1 MAKKNIIS
9 LLMIMLT
16 AVCALA
22 QYGVGDW
29 TIHTSF
35 VGNKI
40 GTVAESD
47 QWVYY
52 LAGTDLF
59 RLDKDSEENEA
70 LSRINDL
77 SDMVI
82 SQIHYNSDKD
92 YLVIIYSNS
101 NIDIIKS
108 DGAVVNM
115 PEIKDAVMTT
125 SKAINDVTFAPGLIY
140 VATDFGYVVI
150 DDSKFV
156 VRESHRYGKP
166 LTSVAQVGDMLLLSA
181 KNSFYYGSANEYHEL
196 LSSFISADT
205 AVCKAKSLITPINE
219 NSFFCAS
226 DTTFRATMTLDN
238 VGKAR
243 FDTLK
248 IIDAKATVI
257 QKTVGGYLLNVPSKK
272 KSLKTN
278 AEGLNPV
285 VIKAVGA
292 EMCSAHPDG
301 DGTIW
306 WAAGP
311 NGLHEAG
318 SESYYLP
325 NALSFS
331 RPYWMTYNK
340 QSDLLYVSSTSV
352 NTILRTTSPTAVNT
366 FDGMKWSDVT
376 PEGVSSWGS
385 YWIEFMPDDPKT
397 YFLGTW
403 SDGILKVVDNQTA
416 LIYNLENSPMVKTG
430 KNPPVQHLITSIDRN
445 GNLWGIQ
452 SYENEEH
459 PVMVLPAVK
468 TKLDQ
473 VTASDWITP
482 TIKEIKSG
490 DNQRASFLSTKNSN
504 YDIKIYTDGRDL
516 TPVFMW
522 NSNGEIQQQPPQ
534 VKFDSFSDQ
543 DGEIVSWTRVTC
555 LSEDLNGNVW
565 LGFTEG
571 VCVFNPAQ
579 AFKEGSAFNVIRP
592 KIPRND
598 GTGYADRLMDG
609 IQVNCVAVDG
619 ANRKWIGTNTS
630 GLFLVSPNGDQVIRK
645 FNTTNSPLASN
656 IIYQVCCNPNSNSVY
671 VTTPAGLYEYFSDS
685 SPAESTYDN
694 IYAYPNPVRP
704 DYLGD
709 VTIVGLMEN
718 SLVKI
723 ADASGNVIRQL
734 KSTGGMTTW
743 DCCDQYGNAVKS
755 GVYFVLCSRANGSG
769 EAVVSKIAVIR

>member
-1 MAKKNIIS
+1 MAKTIIT
-9 LLMIMLT
+9 LLVTML
-16 AVCALA
+16 ALSASA
-22 QYGVGDW
+22 QHAVGDW
-29 TIHTSF
+29 NIHTSF

-92 YLVIIYSNS
+92 YLVVIYTNS

-108 DGAVVNM
+108 NGSVVNM
-115 PEIKDAVMTT
+115 PEIKDAVLTS

-140 VATDFGYVVI
+140 VATDFGYVSI

-156 VRESHRYGKP
+156 VKESHLYNKP
-166 LTSVAQVGDMLLLSA
+166 LTSVAQVGDMLLLSS
-181 KNSFYYGSANEYHEL
+181 KDNFYSGRADEYHEM
-196 LSSFISADT
+196 LSSFD
-205 AVCKAKSLITPINE
+205 VQDFKANCRIKPIDE
-219 NSFFCAS
+219 NTFFCAE
-226 DTTFRATMTLDN
+226 DTTYHVTMTIDADGQASFNPRRL
-238 VGKAR
+238 
-243 FDTLK
+243 
-248 IIDAKATVI
+248 IDAKVTVI
-257 QKTVGGYLLNVPSKK
+257 QKTVDGYLLMVPNKRCF
-272 KSLKTN
+272 KTDDHGHN
-278 AEGLNPV
+278 LSILEEAGN
-285 VIKAVGA
+285 

-301 DGTIW
+301 DGTPW
-306 WAAGP
+306 LAGL
-311 NGLHEAG
+311 NGLHKAG
-318 SESYYLP
+318 SESYYKP
-325 NALSFS
+325 NALSFAN
-331 RPYWMTYNK
+331 PYWVTYNK
-340 QSDLLYVSSTSV
+340 QSDLLYVSSTTAGI
-352 NTILRTTSPTAVNT
+352 NTY
-366 FDGMKWSDVT
+366 DGIKWSDVT
-376 PEGVSSWGS
+376 PEGAPRSGLF
-385 YWIEFMPDDPKT
+385 WIEFMPDDPST
-397 YFLGTW
+397 YFISTW
-403 SDGILKVVDNQTA
+403 QYGLLKVVDNQIA
-416 LIYNLENSPMVKTG
+416 LTYNSENSPMVNQQTT
-430 KNPPVQHLITSIDRN
+430 NYVVIHPITSIDRK
-445 GNLWGIQ
+445 GNLWVIQ
-452 SYENEEH
+452 SYKKNDPPIEH
-459 PVMVLPAVK
+459 TVMVLPADK
-468 TKLDQ
+468 TKLNQ

-482 TIKEIKSG
+482 SIDIGRSTDE
-490 DNQRASFLSTKNSN
+490 QQARFLSTKNSN
-504 YDIKIYTDGRDL
+504 YDIKIYTDGNQM
-516 TPVFMW
+516 TPLYMW
-522 NSNGEIQQQPPQ
+522 NSNGEIQSTKPLS
-534 VKFDSFSDQ
+534 FDSFSDQ
-543 DGEIVSWTRVTC
+543 DGEIVSWTNIKC
-555 LSEDLNGNVW
+555 LTEDLNGNVW
-565 LGFTEG
+565 MGSTEG
-571 VCVFNPAQ
+571 ICVFNPAL
-579 AFKEGSAFNVIRP
+579 AFKEGSTFYVTRP

-630 GLFLVSPNGDQVIRK
+630 GLFLVSPNGDQIIRK

-656 IIYQVCCNPNSNSVY
+656 TINQVCCNPNSNSVY

>member
-1 MAKKNIIS
+1 MAKKTIIS

-16 AVCALA
+16 SVCALA

-92 YLVIIYSNS
+92 YLVIIYTNS

-108 DGAVVNM
+108 DGSVVNM
-115 PEIKDAVMTT
+115 PEIKDAVLTS

-140 VATDFGYVVI
+140 VATDFGYISI

-156 VRESHRYGKP
+156 VKESHMYNKP
-166 LTSVAQVGDMLLLSA
+166 LTSVAQIGDMLLLSS
-181 KNSFYYGSANEYHEL
+181 KDNFYSGRADVYHEM
-196 LSSFISADT
+196 LSSFDIEDL
-205 AVCKAKSLITPINE
+205 KANCRIKPIDE
-219 NSFFCAS
+219 NTFFCAE
-226 DTTFRATMTLDN
+226 DTTYHVTMTIDADGQASFNPRRL
-238 VGKAR
+238 
-243 FDTLK
+243 
-248 IIDAKATVI
+248 IDAKVTVI
-257 QKTVGGYLLNVPSKK
+257 QKTVDGYLLMVPNKRCF
-272 KSLKTN
+272 KTDDLGHN
-278 AEGLNPV
+278 LSILEEAGN
-285 VIKAVGA
+285 

-306 WAAGP
+306 AAGL
-311 NGLHEAG
+311 NGLHKAG
-318 SESYYLP
+318 SESYYKP
-325 NALSFS
+325 NALSFAN
-331 RPYWMTYNK
+331 PYWVTYNK
-340 QSDLLYVSSTSV
+340 QSDLLYASSTNSGI
-352 NTILRTTSPTAVNT
+352 NTY
-366 FDGMKWSDVT
+366 DGMKWSDVT
-376 PEGVSSWGS
+376 PEGAPRSGLF
-385 YWIEFMPDDPKT
+385 WIEFMPDDPRT
-397 YFLGTW
+397 YFISTW
-403 SDGILKVVDNQTA
+403 QYGLLKVVDNQIA
-416 LIYNLENSPMVKTG
+416 LTYNSENSPMVNQWTA
-430 KNPPVQHLITSIDRN
+430 NYVVMHPITSIDRK
-445 GNLWGIQ
+445 GNLWVVQ
-452 SYENEEH
+452 SFKKDNPPIEH
-459 PVMVLPAVK
+459 TVMVLPADK
-468 TKLDQ
+468 TKLNQ

-482 TIKEIKSG
+482 SIDIGRSTDE
-490 DNQRASFLSTKNSN
+490 QQARFLSTKNSN
-504 YDIKIYTDGRDL
+504 YDIKIYTDGNQM
-516 TPVFMW
+516 TPLYMW
-522 NSNGEIQQQPPQ
+522 NSNGEIQQTKPLS
-534 VKFDSFSDQ
+534 FNSFSDQ
-543 DGEIVSWTRVTC
+543 DGEIVSWTNIKC
-555 LSEDLNGNVW
+555 LTEDLNGNVW
-565 LGFTEG
+565 MGSTEG
-571 VCVFNPAQ
+571 ICVFNPAL
-579 AFKEGSAFNVIRP
+579 AFKEGNAFSVTRP

-609 IQVNCVAVDG
+609 IQVNCVAIDG

-630 GLFLVSPNGDQVIRK
+630 GLFLVSPNGDQIIRK

-656 IIYQVCCNPNSNSVY
+656 TINQVCCNPNSNSVY